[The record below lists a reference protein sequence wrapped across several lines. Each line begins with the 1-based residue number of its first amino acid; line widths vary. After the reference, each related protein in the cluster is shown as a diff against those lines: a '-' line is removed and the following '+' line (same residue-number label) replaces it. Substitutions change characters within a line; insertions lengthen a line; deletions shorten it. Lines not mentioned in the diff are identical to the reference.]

1 MSEIKK
7 VKNEYIKEQSNGL
20 RGTIK
25 QELHDLELNKF
36 TKDNEQVLKFHGI
49 YQQDDRDK
57 RKELIKQKKDRLYSF
72 MIRTKNP
79 GGGNIS
85 PDQWEILDEISTNW
99 ANGTLRITTRE
110 CFQFHGIGKK
120 NLWNAVNAMNSK
132 LISSYGACGDINR
145 NTVASPISDLR
156 SSYYYDASY
165 LATEIDKATL
175 AKSKGYYEI
184 WVDDEKYTTN
194 INQKKIEKDDL
205 YGENYLPRKFKIG
218 VGHQSDNSIDVY
230 TQDIG
235 IIPIFSKD
243 NELIGFNI
251 LVGGGLGSHHNQ
263 AQTFPR
269 LADELGMCKNEDHV
283 IKVVRAILMVQRN
296 HGCRTNRKRARMK
309 YLLEEWGVDKFRKE
323 VERFLDFK
331 LDKFIK
337 FSIKEIDDFY
347 GWHQQPDK
355 NKFFC
360 GIFIENGRIG
370 DTKKIKLKTGLKE
383 IIKKFNI
390 ETRLT
395 ATQDLILVNI
405 DKNDV
410 DVIKELF
417 EKYNI
422 DTHEKYSSIKKMS
435 MACPAL
441 PTCSLA
447 VAEAERYLPKL
458 LEQLENMGYGNEDIK
473 IRMSGCPNSC
483 SRPPVS
489 ELGLI
494 GATLGKYN
502 IYLGGDHLGTR
513 LNKLFMEL
521 VEDEELPKVISKLID
536 YWKDNRDSEIQR
548 FGDFYNCQNFD
559 NLKKNIIIQK

>member
-25 QELHDLELNKF
+25 QELHDSELNKF

-194 INQKKIEKDDL
+194 INQKKL
-205 YGENYLPRKFKIG
+205 RKMI
-218 VGHQSDNSIDVY
+218 Y
-230 TQDIG
+230 
-235 IIPIFSKD
+235 
-243 NELIGFNI
+243 
-251 LVGGGLGSHHNQ
+251 
-263 AQTFPR
+263 
-269 LADELGMCKNEDHV
+269 
-283 IKVVRAILMVQRN
+283 MVKTIYQ
-296 HGCRTNRKRARMK
+296 
-309 YLLEEWGVDKFRKE
+309 E
-323 VERFLDFK
+323 
-331 LDKFIK
+331 
-337 FSIKEIDDFY
+337 S
-347 GWHQQPDK
+347 
-355 NKFFC
+355 
-360 GIFIENGRIG
+360 
-370 DTKKIKLKTGLKE
+370 LK
-383 IIKKFNI
+383 
-390 ETRLT
+390 
-395 ATQDLILVNI
+395 
-405 DKNDV
+405 
-410 DVIKELF
+410 
-417 EKYNI
+417 
-422 DTHEKYSSIKKMS
+422 
-435 MACPAL
+435 
-441 PTCSLA
+441 
-447 VAEAERYLPKL
+447 
-458 LEQLENMGYGNEDIK
+458 
-473 IRMSGCPNSC
+473 SG
-483 SRPPVS
+483 
-489 ELGLI
+489 
-494 GATLGKYN
+494 
-502 IYLGGDHLGTR
+502 
-513 LNKLFMEL
+513 
-521 VEDEELPKVISKLID
+521 
-536 YWKDNRDSEIQR
+536 
-548 FGDFYNCQNFD
+548 
-559 NLKKNIIIQK
+559 